1 MTIAERYINAKYRK
15 TNKEDLIN
23 LRLDAAKELRE
34 IKSEKDSVFD
44 RYKGVHGRFQHSQLD
59 VLDIRESKI
68 CAVIDNL
75 DVMIAKA

>member
-1 MTIAERYINAKYRK
+1 MTIAERYINAKYGK
-15 TNKEDLIN
+15 PAKDELISI
-23 LRLDAAKELRE
+23 RRAAAKELRD

-59 VLDIRESKI
+59 VLDIREGKI

-75 DVMIAKA
+75 DVMIAAR